1 MLGVKGMLIPN
12 LLPLKISNEKFE
24 LREELGLVGNREEG
38 KKSKWRVANSKIP
51 EQDWRGR
58 NDRVSE

>member
-38 KKSKWRVANSKIP
+38 KKSKWRVANSEIP

-58 NDRVSE
+58 NDRLSE